1 MNSPTRGLLSAS
13 ISSIHTRVGMRD
25 LRRWFRVW
33 TTCPLRGPPALTKE
47 DFRVTELPRVLA
59 HQEPG
64 LLRSHA
70 LLRLH
75 SGSQVSGQEEAS
87 GAWVALAALVLR
99 PCSGTVQLRTSPIHM
114 VCVEGSSQGLSA
126 Q

>member
-1 MNSPTRGLLSAS
+1 MVQGLDYVPLMG
-13 ISSIHTRVGMRD
+13 SSRSHKGGLQGHR
-25 LRRWFRVW
+25 
-33 TTCPLRGPPALTKE
+33 
-47 DFRVTELPRVLA
+47 ELPRVLA

-64 LLRSHA
+64 LLGSHA

-75 SGSQVSGQEEAS
+75 SGSQASGQEEAS